1 VELPLIHP
9 RILRSVCSAIPQLPC
24 YPIDSCILWKQP
36 LKTISFL
43 PEWEIRQPGSLDKD
57 TYYRM
62 IYEFGEA
69 HQRVDR
75 FQEAEYC
82 SDM

>member
-1 VELPLIHP
+1 MGNT
-9 RILRSVCSAIPQLPC
+9 S
-24 YPIDSCILWKQP
+24 
-36 LKTISFL
+36 T
-43 PEWEIRQPGSLDKD
+43 GLDKD

-82 SDM
+82 SDLLNEERAENG